1 MVPPEGA
8 RLPDFLLVGGF
19 VQSNDPLTNVRKLR
33 VFVCKSKL
41 SGVTQH
47 PPLSCFV
54 VSPRLNALQRGRVP
68 S

>member
-33 VFVCKSKL
+33 VFVCKSISK
-41 SGVTQH
+41 
-47 PPLSCFV
+47 SCFV
-54 VSPRLNALQRGRVP
+54 VFSPRISALQRGCVP